1 MDLLKDN
8 LKKLYFRFL
17 IPSLGSAMVM
27 SIYTLTDA
35 IVIGKGV
42 GADALAALSITTPLL
57 CILMSSGILFG
68 VGGSVQMSVNRGTGN
83 YDKANRFFT
92 LSFFTLAFLTL
103 ILWLVYGFGMPFLLR
118 NMGANDTLFPYAMSY
133 MKYINMFLPV
143 AVFSNYIAIF
153 VRADG
158 DPNRAMAGVLL
169 GGAVNIVLDIV
180 FVFPLKMGIG
190 GAALAS
196 VLGMVIQAVVG
207 ISHWFSKKNELKFI
221 KPKHIFSSIGQIIG
235 NGIPSF
241 FNELANG
248 LIVLLFNIQILKYCG
263 DSALSVY
270 SVISNCVILIN
281 SLFTGVGQS
290 IQPIIATNY
299 GAGNRQRIRGIRNM
313 SFLTIIIMG
322 VVFSLSGILFPLQI
336 GSIFMK
342 IGEDTKLIAQGAI
355 RTYFIAFLP
364 MGINLLT
371 SYYLQSVLSVKKSL
385 CISLL
390 RNIILSSLAIL
401 TFPLLF
407 GGNSLWTVMPVV
419 EVIVLFVSIIFLKT
433 SKADKEASEL

>member
-1 MDLLKDN
+1 MDLQKDN
-8 LKKLYFRFL
+8 LKKLYLRFL

-42 GADALAALSITTPLL
+42 GANALAALSITTPLL
-57 CILMSSGILFG
+57 CVLMAMGILFG
-68 VGGSVQMSVNRGTGN
+68 VGGSVQMNVYRGTGE
-83 YDKANRFFT
+83 YEKANRFFT
-92 LSFFTLAFLTL
+92 LSFASFLVIAML
-103 ILWLVYGFGMPFLLR
+103 LWIIYGFKMETLLR
-118 NMGANDTLFPYAMSY
+118 IMGANETLYPYALQY
-133 MKYINMFLPV
+133 MKYINLFLPV

-153 VRADG
+153 VRADQ

-180 FVFPLKMGIG
+180 FVFPMQMGIG

-196 VLGMVIQAVVG
+196 AIGMVIQVLVG
-207 ISHWFSKKNELKFI
+207 ITHFFSKKNKLKLI
-221 KPKHIFSSIGQIIG
+221 RPKHVASSVAQIVG

-241 FNELANG
+241 FNEFANG
-248 LIVLLFNIQILKYCG
+248 FIVLLFNIQILKYCG
-263 DSALSVY
+263 ESALSVY
-270 SVISNCVILIN
+270 SVISNCVILFN

-299 GAGNRQRIRGIRNM
+299 GGGKWDRIRQVRRM
-313 SFLTIIIMG
+313 SFMTIIVMG
-322 VVFSLSGILFPLQI
+322 ALFSMSGILFPNGI
-336 GSIFMK
+336 CSVFMK
-342 IGEDTKLIAQGAI
+342 PDEEMKRIAQTGL

-371 SYYLQSVLSVKKSL
+371 SYYLQSILNVKRSL

-390 RNIILSSLAIL
+390 RNVVISGVAIFA
-401 TFPLLF
+401 FPILF
-407 GGNSLWTVMPVV
+407 GGNSLWMVMPAVEIVV
-419 EVIVLFVSIIFLKT
+419 FFISMLFLFHKQ
-433 SKADKEASEL
+433 K